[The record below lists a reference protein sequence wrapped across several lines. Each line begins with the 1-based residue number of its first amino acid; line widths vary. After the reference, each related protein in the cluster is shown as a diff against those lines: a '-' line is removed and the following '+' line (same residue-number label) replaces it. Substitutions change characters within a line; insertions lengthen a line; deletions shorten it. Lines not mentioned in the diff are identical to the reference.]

1 MRTRSDQARPPVIR
15 RQRLGTSFLYLTQT
29 GKFKNLCKKYKVS
42 FNRELS
48 VPSSRLFIG
57 VSEKSKVV
65 LMSFPSKG
73 FSGDRMQDVLVD
85 IREVL
90 NVELSIGNNTVYQG
104 GPIASLAG
112 AAVGGIVSGGFGAIV
127 GSIAAGKIGSGKIS
141 DVTLNLRVN
150 DINTPLVQVEFVPKR
165 MKSSKAGPLLKA
177 AENWTNLIEVM
188 RSRIEKDDGRGM

>member
-1 MRTRSDQARPPVIR
+1 
-15 RQRLGTSFLYLTQT
+15 
-29 GKFKNLCKKYKVS
+29 
-42 FNRELS
+42 
-48 VPSSRLFIG
+48 
-57 VSEKSKVV
+57 
-65 LMSFPSKG
+65 
-73 FSGDRMQDVLVD
+73 MQDVLVD